1 MDDEFDI
8 DDESR
13 PTDERINAA
22 ERRFDDEF
30 LKAIDANN
38 KGNVIKISNIKDRN
52 DFLDKT
58 RGIIDNLVLVTSL
71 ARVDEDEVTSSGIK
85 ILAMTKNQAFRDLVA
100 EHLES
105 HLETKISNIC
115 DNCSYQGSGYMKTG
129 GDACYMHIDDN
140 DNELVLAK
148 CAGEAIAAFGL
159 DINVVIVDE
168 SDDYV
173 ENKLLR
179 LTGSEY
185 GNLVT
190 ELDKLRKDRAE
201 NQVSRK
207 TPVLSTPAE
216 ESTATA
222 TQPEMTISATSTE
235 DIKVSTITPSEVK
248 KSANGVS
255 VPTKSSA
262 GASTTGRKG
271 SVNSNNQGQQSR
283 KGKGKGK
290 RKQQNETASKKVKGN
305 KTK

>member
-1 MDDEFDI
+1 M
-8 DDESR
+8 
-13 PTDERINAA
+13 
-22 ERRFDDEF
+22 
-30 LKAIDANN
+30 KAIDANN
-38 KGNVIKISNIKDRN
+38 KGNVVEISDIKDRK
-52 DFLDKT
+52 DFLEKT

-100 EHLES
+100 EHLKK

-115 DNCSYQGSGYMKTG
+115 YNCSYQGSGYMKTR

-148 CAGEAIAAFGL
+148 CAGEAIAAFGP

-173 ENKLLR
+173 ENKLLL

-185 GNLVT
+185 DNLVM
-190 ELDKLRKDRAE
+190 ELDKLRKDRAD
-201 NQVSRK
+201 NQVNSK
-207 TPVLSTPAE
+207 TPILSTSAE
-216 ESTATA
+216 ASTATA
-222 TQPEMTISATSTE
+222 TQPEMAISANSPE
-235 DIKVSTITPSEVK
+235 DTKVSAVTPSEVK

-262 GASTTGRKG
+262 GASTTGSKG
-271 SVNSNNQGQQSR
+271 SVNRNNQGQQSGKK
-283 KGKGKGK
+283 KGKGKGQ
-290 RKQQNETASKKVKGN
+290 KQNKTAVKLTSKSKKVKGS